1 MDSPA
6 VGGKRGSKREVEECS
21 PRAVL
26 DGPDWSERSSS
37 RKSLLNGSSS
47 GEDEVGHS
55 GISNPPHKHCMQSL
69 WRSFASKKWQSFPS
83 SYKKK
88 ELSISEPVSCT
99 TPDMLGTEGAPE
111 GEASDQDF
119 EGEFLSVAPNAKRSW
134 LTFSYEEISLATN
147 NFDQGDILVYKLCL
161 CACNR

>member
-1 MDSPA
+1 MKTDSPA
-6 VGGKRGSKREVEECS
+6 VGGKRGSKREVEVCS

-26 DGPDWSERSSS
+26 DGPDSSAWSERSSS

-55 GISNPPHKHCMQSL
+55 GISHPPHKHCMQSL
-69 WRSFASKKWQSFPS
+69 WKSFASKKWQSFPS

-99 TPDMLGTEGAPE
+99 TPDMLCIEGAPE
-111 GEASDQDF
+111 GEASDQEP

-147 NFDQGDILVYKLCL
+147 NFDQGDILVY
-161 CACNR
+161 